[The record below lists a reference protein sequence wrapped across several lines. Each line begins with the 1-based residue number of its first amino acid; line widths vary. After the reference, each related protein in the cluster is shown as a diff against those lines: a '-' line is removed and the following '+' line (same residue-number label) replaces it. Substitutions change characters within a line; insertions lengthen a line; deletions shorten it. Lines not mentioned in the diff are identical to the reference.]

1 MNRDLHNYRVS
12 YDRAAISIENM
23 LDDPMDQFAAWF
35 NEVEKEG
42 SLREPNTMNL
52 ATLAAD
58 GYVKSRIV
66 LLKGYDVQGF
76 RFYTNYHSEK
86 GRAIAH
92 NPKVGLSFFWPNME
106 RQVIIKGIAEQL
118 TAADSDHYFKSRPVD
133 SQLGAWVSEQSDV
146 IQDRTY
152 LETRMEALKA
162 KYENKAIPRPK
173 HWGGYLVRPI
183 SIEFWQGRPS
193 RLHDRI
199 RYTLER
205 EQWIKERLAP

>member
-12 YDRAAISIENM
+12 YERAALAIDNM
-23 LDDPMDQFAAWF
+23 LDDPMGQFEQWF
-35 NEVEKEG
+35 DEVEKEG

-52 ATLAAD
+52 ATQDVD
-58 GYVKSRIV
+58 GFVKSRIV
-66 LLKGYDVQGF
+66 LLKGYDAQGF

-106 RQVIIKGIAEQL
+106 RQVIIKGIAGQL
-118 TAADSDHYFKSRPVD
+118 SAADSDRYFKSRPVD
-133 SQLGAWVSEQSDV
+133 SQLGAWVSEQSRV
-146 IQDRTY
+146 IEDRTY
-152 LETRMEALKA
+152 LEQRMKALKA
-162 KYENKAIPRPK
+162 KYENKEIPRPE
-173 HWGGYLVRPI
+173 HWGGYLIKPI
-183 SIEFWQGRPS
+183 SVEFWQGRPS

-199 RYTLER
+199 RYTLEN